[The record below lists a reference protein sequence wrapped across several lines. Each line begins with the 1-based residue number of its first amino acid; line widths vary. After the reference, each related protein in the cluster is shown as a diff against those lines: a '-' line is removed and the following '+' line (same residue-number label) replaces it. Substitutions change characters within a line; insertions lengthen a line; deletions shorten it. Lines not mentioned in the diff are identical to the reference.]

1 LPNVLN
7 LYRKSEADKRAK
19 ELEQDQGAPPAN

>member
-1 LPNVLN
+1 LG

-19 ELEQDQGAPPAN
+19 EIEQDQGAKPAN